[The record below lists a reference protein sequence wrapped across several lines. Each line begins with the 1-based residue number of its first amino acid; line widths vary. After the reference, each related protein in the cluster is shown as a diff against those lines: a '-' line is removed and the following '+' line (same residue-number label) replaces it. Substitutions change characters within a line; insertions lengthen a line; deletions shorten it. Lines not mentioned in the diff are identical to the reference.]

1 MLDQNYSKTEAGRE
15 EIKSRG
21 LPLSRSA
28 RNLLL
33 VMDASKPA
41 RQWLSLVQ
49 GVGEQD
55 LALLLEKGLVAA
67 QAGGVRATAA
77 ARAPEPAAEP
87 PAPRAETPTPPAV
100 ADAARLY
107 SELYAYLTAQAPR
120 QLGLMKGYV
129 FTLELEQ
136 CQDLPALRK
145 LAADLLQRVQQ
156 AKGAAAAQEL
166 QEAMVAWLN

>member
-15 EIKSRG
+15 EIKSRS

-41 RQWLSLVQ
+41 RQWLALVQ

-67 QAGGVRATAA
+67 QAGGVRATA
-77 ARAPEPAAEP
+77 RAPEPAAELPAPKAEAPNP
-87 PAPRAETPTPPAV
+87 PAG
-100 ADAARLY
+100 ADVARLY

-145 LAADLLQRVQQ
+145 LAADLLVRVQQ
-156 AKGAAAAQEL
+156 AKGPAAAQEL
-166 QEAMVAWLN
+166 REGMVAWLD

>member
-15 EIKSRG
+15 EIKSRS

-41 RQWLSLVQ
+41 RQWLALVQ

-55 LALLLEKGLVAA
+55 FALLLENGLVAA
-67 QAGGVRATAA
+67 QAGGARPIARAADP
-77 ARAPEPAAEP
+77 APEPAV
-87 PAPRAETPTPPAV
+87 PRAEAPTPPAA

-145 LAADLLQRVQQ
+145 LAADLLARVQQ
-156 AKGAAAAQEL
+156 AKGPAAAQEL
-166 QEAMVAWLN
+166 QEGMVAWLD